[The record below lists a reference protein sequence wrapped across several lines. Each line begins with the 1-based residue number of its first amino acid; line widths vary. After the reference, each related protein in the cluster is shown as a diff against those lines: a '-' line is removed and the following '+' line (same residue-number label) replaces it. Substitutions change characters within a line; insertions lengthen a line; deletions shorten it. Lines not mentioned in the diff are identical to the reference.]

1 MDVDPDRPD
10 TEQMKLFAA
19 MTPAQ
24 RYEVG
29 RSLYWMA
36 WKLKLAAT
44 RQAHPDWTDQEVFAD
59 VRVQFLRA

>member
-1 MDVDPDRPD
+1 MDVDSDRPD
-10 TEQMKLFAA
+10 PEQMRLLS
-19 MTPAQ
+19 
-24 RYEVG
+24 VG

-44 RQAHPDWTDQEVFAD
+44 RQAHPDWTEKVVFAD